1 MTILWLLFLSSMI
14 VIMLCLYVLYVL
26 AEPRPRR
33 YKCGLSAPCPPK
45 HLAFRLVSGAANVIG
60 PKICL
65 EDKMWDPVLTSFF
78 LFIFVFVS
86 PVVSVAFSFSFFGF
100 TLCSFFSL
108 CAFITRP
115 PSLSGELNA
124 SILPVSVPHFF
135 VFVYSLGCYIGCC
148 FSSVRQRVD
157 VCRLMCRCKAR
168 KCSNLNLLCF
178 CLTG

>member
-14 VIMLCLYVLYVL
+14 MIMLCLYVLYIL

-65 EDKMWDPVLTSFF
+65 EDKMWDSVLTSFF
-78 LFIFVFVS
+78 LFSFVFVS
-86 PVVSVAFSFSFFGF
+86 PVVGLSLFLFLVSRCVLFFPLCFHNQASKPVWGAECKYSFS
-100 TLCSFFSL
+100 L
-108 CAFITRP
+108 
-115 PSLSGELNA
+115 
-124 SILPVSVPHFF
+124 SVPHFF
-135 VFVYSLGCYIGCC
+135 VFVCSLGCYICCC

-157 VCRLMCRCKAR
+157 VCRLMCRCKAV
-168 KCSNLNLLCF
+168 F
-178 CLTG
+178 